1 MIDRFLKAWSRLE
14 TVLIGLLVLCAL
26 FTFMGGAV
34 VRVLAPQH
42 AVDWADEVALYFIV
56 WASIIAGS
64 VLAAEGR
71 HINTEIVTGALPAR
85 WQKAAAIFTFAL
97 IHKRVDP
104 KDVAAILRAVPQPDL
119 VTCIAFAKDEDDVA
133 SVNFILDNISARMA
147 NNLRDEAREAGP
159 VKTAEGEEAMAIIMR
174 FVRDMVANGDLTLLD
189 PEDQSGD

>member
-1 MIDRFLKAWSRLE
+1 MIDTLLKAWSRLE

-26 FTFMGGAV
+26 FTFMGGAA

-85 WQKAAAIFTFAL
+85 WQKAAAIFTFVLTLAFCATMAWYGWEAFEFSKMLDDRSGSSLRTPQAWFLFLAL
-97 IHKRVDP
+97 PVG
-104 KDVAAILRAVPQPDL
+104 
-119 VTCIAFAKDEDDVA
+119 
-133 SVNFILDNISARMA
+133 MA
-147 NNLRDEAREAGP
+147 L
-159 VKTAEGEEAMAIIMR
+159 
-174 FVRDMVANGDLTLLD
+174 MVAKMLLLASKGRGITTE
-189 PEDQSGD
+189 PEIPGKVD

>member
-1 MIDRFLKAWSRLE
+1 MIDRILHLWSRLE

-26 FTFMGGAV
+26 FTFMGGAA

-85 WQKAAAIFTFAL
+85 WNRAATIFTFAL
-97 IHKRVDP
+97 TLTFCAVMAWYGWQAFEFSKMLDDRSGSS
-104 KDVAAILRAVPQPDL
+104 LRTPQAWFLFLALP
-119 VTCIAFAKDEDDVA
+119 VG
-133 SVNFILDNISARMA
+133 MA
-147 NNLRDEAREAGP
+147 L
-159 VKTAEGEEAMAIIMR
+159 
-174 FVRDMVANGDLTLLD
+174 MVAKMLLLAIKGRGITTA
-189 PEDQSGD
+189 PEIPGKVD